1 MGLFALPL
9 RTKLTDALT
18 LESCVVE
25 GPLACIYAA
34 SQGGSRVSVKV
45 LHPPFAE
52 RQEFNVLFLE
62 AARAAAR
69 QPVPGGPRVLGSGS
83 SIAGI
88 PYIVCEPLDAV
99 LLASRIR
106 AAGGRMAP
114 RDATELICRVLE
126 TLHACHARGLFQGD
140 LRPETVAIPSGA
152 GVQLWDTEFFKLHV
166 AVLQRGAELFSMDP
180 RFTAPELCA
189 RRSLVPNVRSDVFAA
204 AALLHHMVTGG
215 FLYDSVLPDAR
226 LRAAAQRTP
235 SERWPL
241 AATPPP
247 LFPILERALAYDPAA
262 RFTSAQELRDALAS
276 VVALL
281 PSRTPQAK
289 TAQVMTMKSEFAPKE
304 LLPDLST
311 EGPDDERTIAADYS
325 GAKLEGLLAS
335 QKSPAPAAG
344 RQPAPAPVRPA
355 PAPAPALA
363 FGSIGDVELDDDDDE
378 RTIAHAPGSLQLPPM
393 YGVPSPLGS
402 PAPAA
407 GRPASPTPGAGR
419 PAPAPAAGRPFA
431 QTAAMGSFGSLDLDA
446 LDAPPPVAPPPAAP
460 QRRPP
465 PSPFDAAPPPFA
477 AQAAPPPSP
486 FDAPA
491 FAPPPAAP
499 FNPFDGDFSAQA
511 APVDEGRSSG
521 FLDSNQLF
529 DGLPGD
535 VPRSEPPPGGLANP
549 LVNPL
554 AATFPAGAMQGT
566 GAYPQMGAGMPTMNV
581 NMAAP
586 GLAKA
591 PAGKSNKVLVAVVAV
606 LVILAIAVAGA
617 AVFVLRK

>member
-1 MGLFALPL
+1 
-9 RTKLTDALT
+9 
-18 LESCVVE
+18 
-25 GPLACIYAA
+25 
-34 SQGGSRVSVKV
+34 
-45 LHPPFAE
+45 
-52 RQEFNVLFLE
+52 
-62 AARAAAR
+62 
-69 QPVPGGPRVLGSGS
+69 
-83 SIAGI
+83 
-88 PYIVCEPLDAV
+88 
-99 LLASRIR
+99 
-106 AAGGRMAP
+106 MAP
-114 RDATELICRVLE
+114 RDATELVCRVLE

-152 GVQLWDTEFFKLHV
+152 GIQLWDTEYFKLHV
-166 AVLQRGAELFSMDP
+166 AVLQRGADLFSMDP

-189 RRSLVPNVRSDVFAA
+189 RRSLVPNVRTDVFAA
-204 AALLHHMVTGG
+204 AALLHHMVTGA
-215 FLYDSVLPDAR
+215 FLFDAVLPDAR
-226 LRAAAQRTP
+226 LRAAAQRSPT
-235 SERWPL
+235 ERWPL
-241 AATPPP
+241 TGTPPP
-247 LFPILERALAYDPAA
+247 LFPILERALAYDPGA

-335 QKSPAPAAG
+335 QKAPAPAAG
-344 RQPAPAPVRPA
+344 RSAAPAPAAR

-393 YGVPSPLGS
+393 HGMPSPLGS
-402 PAPAA
+402 PSPA
-407 GRPASPTPGAGR
+407 AGR
-419 PAPAPAAGRPFA
+419 PAPAPAAGRVFA

-446 LDAPPPVAPPPAAP
+446 LDPVPPPAAP

-465 PSPFDAAPPPFA
+465 PSPFDAPPAFAPQTP
-477 AQAAPPPSP
+477 APAPSP

-491 FAPPPAAP
+491 FAPPAPAFAPPPPAP
-499 FNPFDGDFSAQA
+499 FNPFGNDFGAGGP
-511 APVDEGRSSG
+511 PVDEGRSSG

-535 VPRSEPPPGGLANP
+535 VPRSEPPPGGLVNP
-549 LVNPL
+549 LVNLL

-566 GAYPQMGAGMPTMNV
+566 GAYPQMAPGMPTMNV
-581 NMAAP
+581 NVGAP

-591 PAGKSNKVLVAVVAV
+591 PPAKSSKVLVIVVAV
-606 LVILAIAVAGA
+606 LVVLAVAVAGA
-617 AVFVLRK
+617 AIFVLRK

>member
-83 SIAGI
+83 SIAGV

-114 RDATELICRVLE
+114 RDATELVCRVLE

-140 LRPETVAIPSGA
+140 LRPDTVAIPSGA
-152 GVQLWDTEFFKLHV
+152 GIQLWDTEYFKLHV
-166 AVLQRGAELFSMDP
+166 AVLQRGADLFSMDP

-189 RRSLVPNVRSDVFAA
+189 RRSLVPNVRTDVFAA

-215 FLYDSVLPDAR
+215 FLFDAVLPDAR

-235 SERWPL
+235 TERWPL
-241 AATPPP
+241 TGTPPP
-247 LFPILERALAYDPAA
+247 LFPILERALAYDPGA

-335 QKSPAPAAG
+335 QKAPAPAAG
-344 RQPAPAPVRPA
+344 RAPAPAPAARPA
-355 PAPAPALA
+355 PPPAPALA

-393 YGVPSPLGS
+393 YGMPSPLGN
-402 PAPAA
+402 PGPAA
-407 GRPASPTPGAGR
+407 SRPAAPTPGAGR
-419 PAPAPAAGRPFA
+419 PAPAPAAGRVFA

-446 LDAPPPVAPPPAAP
+446 LDPVPPPAAP

-465 PSPFDAAPPPFA
+465 PSPFDAAPPPPA
-477 AQAAPPPSP
+477 PQAARAQAPSP

-491 FAPPPAAP
+491 FAPPPPAP
-499 FNPFDGDFSAQA
+499 FDPFGSDLA
-511 APVDEGRSSG
+511 AEAPADEGRKSG

-566 GAYPQMGAGMPTMNV
+566 GAYPQMSPGMPTMNV
-581 NMAAP
+581 NVGAP
-586 GLAKA
+586 GLAKGP
-591 PAGKSNKVLVAVVAV
+591 PATSSKVLVIVVAV
-606 LVILAIAVAGA
+606 LVVLAVAVAGA
-617 AVFVLRK
+617 AIFVLRK